1 MNFWRISKRPSGIQG
16 TRFPSFFL
24 RQNSEKYLKSGK
36 KIPQVQSE
44 KYYTLLWKFGKYLW
58 DVNKERKSP
67 HFIFVGKLGKILN
80 IHQTLSS
87 KIRKILTGI
96 IPWSGHFSFVFYVGY
111 CQKGVS
117 VSCQYL
123 CLLVGQVI
131 TLIRCLKCL
140 KSIRLVSL
148 SQFSSK
154 LLFKALFVLFV
165 MFQTS
170 RQSLEYKGISWN
182 FWQTLCLDW
191 ESAE

>member
-1 MNFWRISKRPSGIQG
+1 MFSVIPLFFVIEVVASVAVLVFVLVFWLWMAVFSILDETPENIQ
-16 TRFPSFFL
+16 TAYWDPRNPVPVFFFT
-24 RQNSEKYLKSGK
+24 GK
-36 KIPQVQSE
+36 
-44 KYYTLLWKFGKYLW
+44 
-58 DVNKERKSP
+58 
-67 HFIFVGKLGKILN
+67 

-182 FWQTLCLDW
+182 FWQTLCLD
-191 ESAE
+191 

>member
-1 MNFWRISKRPSGIQG
+1 MFCFVYVSSSLAK
-16 TRFPSFFL
+16 
-24 RQNSEKYLKSGK
+24 
-36 KIPQVQSE
+36 V
-44 KYYTLLWKFGKYLW
+44 LW
-58 DVNKERKSP
+58 D
-67 HFIFVGKLGKILN
+67 HFFNVFSVIPVFVIEFVASVAVLVFVLVLWLWMAVFSILDETPENIQTAYWDPRNPVPVFFFTGK

-87 KIRKILTGI
+87 KIWKILTGI

-154 LLFKALFVLFV
+154 
-165 MFQTS
+165 
-170 RQSLEYKGISWN
+170 
-182 FWQTLCLDW
+182 
-191 ESAE
+191 